1 MYILRGRPRGS
12 HMQFWREAEQELLN
26 IAAARAL
33 RSLPWPGRA
42 VVRPRSSRR
51 R

>member
-1 MYILRGRPRGS
+1 MYSAGTAAR
-12 HMQFWREAEQELLN
+12 HAHEFWREAEQELLE

-33 RSLPWPGRA
+33 RSLPWPGRG